1 VSGSIS
7 TGPRQ
12 PNVVVRLSGVSV
24 VRGGFTLVDG
34 VDWAVEAGQRW
45 VLIGPN
51 GSGKTTL
58 LHLAGMRLLP
68 TRGTVEVLGE
78 GFGRSDA
85 REVRRRIAFV
95 SQSLLRDLRPSITCH
110 EAVLTGR
117 HGVLETWWHR
127 FDANDHLRADEL
139 LAACGLADAA
149 GRDFGVLSEGERQ
162 QVLLAR
168 ALMGA
173 PELLLLD
180 EPAAGLDL
188 GARERL
194 LTTLETLVGDP
205 STPPVVLVTHHM
217 EEIPPGI
224 THGALMRSGRLVAK
238 GPVDRVLTSKAVSDC
253 FGVSVSVRQTA
264 GRRTARAVGAQ
275 GGRA

>member
-1 VSGSIS
+1 MPPGVTSGCC
-7 TGPRQ
+7 RK
-12 PNVVVRLSGVSV
+12 
-24 VRGGFTLVDG
+24 
-34 VDWAVEAGQRW
+34 
-45 VLIGPN
+45 
-51 GSGKTTL
+51 GSDS
-58 LHLAGMRLLP
+58 RCSWP
-68 TRGTVEVLGE
+68 
-78 GFGRSDA
+78 GRSW
-85 REVRRRIAFV
+85 R
-95 SQSLLRDLRPSITCH
+95 RPSC
-110 EAVLTGR
+110 
-117 HGVLETWWHR
+117 
-127 FDANDHLRADEL
+127 
-139 LAACGLADAA
+139 
-149 GRDFGVLSEGERQ
+149 
-162 QVLLAR
+162 
-168 ALMGA
+168 
-173 PELLLLD
+173 LLLD

-194 LTTLETLVGDP
+194 LTTLATLAGDP